1 MKVGRSQSITIGRGP
16 E

>member
-1 MKVGRSQSITIGRGP
+1 MKVGRSHPITIGRGP